1 MSVERTQARGDLLL
15 ESLNKFYSN
24 KDNLRK
30 FTDIRKSKIS
40 LRIFDFVVINFAKKY
55 NVTYPLVRDGNTEI
69 FNMYLEYKSQLKSFQ
84 KRYFD
89 PFCRRD
95 RIEFVNAD
103 GEVMMTTVG
112 QLTFFR
118 WAIIN
123 KVYDYTVENL
133 KTIEKDMV
141 ETTSAVSNKI
151 VESVKQEMNIQNNKA
166 STSGSDSDSRRRK
179 EISRA
184 ALKSFTN
191 TKMVVTVRFT

>member
-24 KDNLRK
+24 KENLRK

-103 GEVMMTTVG
+103 GEVLMSTIG
-112 QLTFFR
+112 QLCFFR
-118 WAIIN
+118 WAITN
-123 KVYDYTVENL
+123 KVYDYTVANL

-141 ETTSAVSNKI
+141 ETAGVSNK
-151 VESVKQEMNIQNNKA
+151 VSESVKQEMTAQNKA
-166 STSGSDSDSRRRK
+166 STSGSDSDARRRK

>member
-24 KDNLRK
+24 KENLRK

-40 LRIFDFVVINFAKKY
+40 LRIFDFVVINFAKNY
-55 NVTYPLVRDGNTEI
+55 NVTYPIVRDGNTEI

-103 GEVMMTTVG
+103 GEVIMSNIG
-112 QLTFFR
+112 QLCFFR
-118 WAIIN
+118 WAIAN
-123 KVYDYTVENL
+123 KVYDYTVANL

-141 ETTSAVSNKI
+141 ETTSSVSNKV
-151 VESVKQEMNIQNNKA
+151 VESVKQEMTTQNKA
-166 STSGSDSDSRRRK
+166 SSSGSDSDSRRRK

>member
-24 KDNLRK
+24 KENLRK

-55 NVTYPLVRDGNTEI
+55 NVTYPIVRDGNTEI

-103 GEVMMTTVG
+103 GEVLQSTIG
-112 QLTFFR
+112 QLCFFR
-118 WAIIN
+118 WAIAN
-123 KVYDYTVENL
+123 KVYDYTVANL

-141 ETTSAVSNKI
+141 ETTSSVSNKV
-151 VESVKQEMNIQNNKA
+151 VESVKQEMNVQNNKA

>member
-24 KDNLRK
+24 KENLRK

-103 GEVMMTTVG
+103 GEVLMSTIG
-112 QLTFFR
+112 QLCFFR
-118 WAIIN
+118 WAITN
-123 KVYDYTVENL
+123 KVYDYTVANL

-141 ETTSAVSNKI
+141 ETTSAVSNK
-151 VESVKQEMNIQNNKA
+151 VAESVKQEMTAQNKA
-166 STSGSDSDSRRRK
+166 STSGSDSDARRRK

>member
-24 KDNLRK
+24 KENLRK

-103 GEVMMTTVG
+103 GEVIQTTAG

-118 WAIIN
+118 WAITN
-123 KVYDYTVENL
+123 KVYEYTVANL

-141 ETTSAVSNKI
+141 ETAGVSNK
-151 VESVKQEMNIQNNKA
+151 VSESVKQEMTAQNKA
-166 STSGSDSDSRRRK
+166 STSGSDSDARRRK

>member
-24 KDNLRK
+24 KENLRK

-103 GEVMMTTVG
+103 GEVIFSTIG
-112 QLTFFR
+112 QLCFFR

-141 ETTSAVSNKI
+141 ETTSAVSNK
-151 VESVKQEMNIQNNKA
+151 VAESVKQDMTAQNKA
-166 STSGSDSDSRRRK
+166 VTSGSDSDSRRRK

>member
-24 KDNLRK
+24 KENLRK

-103 GEVMMTTVG
+103 GEVILSTVG

-123 KVYDYTVENL
+123 KVYEYTVANL

-141 ETTSAVSNKI
+141 ETTSAVSNK
-151 VESVKQEMNIQNNKA
+151 VAESVKQEMTAQNKA
-166 STSGSDSDSRRRK
+166 STSGSDSDARRRK